1 MHLWSFH
8 FSGMLN
14 FFFLH
19 LNVLEY
25 RLRVV
30 PLFETVKDLR
40 GAGSVIRKLLSI
52 DWYRDH
58 VIKNHN
64 GHQEVFL
71 TFRIKA
77 LFDKPHIYQ
86 RRFFSFNEVHI
97 YRLWLGTLILVKMLG
112 ASPLRGNSTK
122 PKRML
127 WQHAMN
133 MALKLL
139 SSMVVEGVLVV
150 GVAPHILP
158 FNRSLLVLLW

>member
-86 RRFFSFNEVHI
+86 RMFLSLMKFI
-97 YRLWLGTLILVKMLG
+97 YTGYGW
-112 ASPLRGNSTK
+112 
-122 PKRML
+122 
-127 WQHAMN
+127 
-133 MALKLL
+133 
-139 SSMVVEGVLVV
+139 VL
-150 GVAPHILP
+150 
-158 FNRSLLVLLW
+158 